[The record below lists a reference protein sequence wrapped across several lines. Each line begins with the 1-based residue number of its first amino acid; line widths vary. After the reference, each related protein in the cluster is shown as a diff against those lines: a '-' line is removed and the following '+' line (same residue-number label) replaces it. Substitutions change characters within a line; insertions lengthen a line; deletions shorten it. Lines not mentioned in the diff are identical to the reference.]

1 MGKTKSELVETFLKS
16 YFALSEVEAYL
27 QKHPSTSLRTK
38 SFNCALTVLASLVLL
53 AALFQFNGAQAQASS
68 RIEVTEVGVSPVFG
82 QQITFAAR
90 IQSPIQMVQVSLL
103 FHEAREKIT
112 RVEALQLDAD
122 GRTSLVYDVSQ
133 NVFPPFSNI
142 VFWYQVTFV
151 DGSIETSDIYSV
163 SYNDGRFPWR
173 DITAGPVKVHWYDGD
188 DAFAQ
193 SALDAAGAGLL
204 QINEIAPITLDAPV
218 DIYIYST
225 VEDLQGALR
234 LGGEKWA
241 GGHANPELGVVMTAI
256 PPGDLQSIE
265 METEIPHELAH
276 VMLYRSLGDGYKNL
290 PAWLI
295 EGLASMVEQYPNA
308 DYAQALNLAS
318 QNNSL
323 IPFLDLC
330 DSFPPD
336 TGRAFL
342 AYAQSQS
349 FVRYLRETYGTTGL
363 MTLTRQ
369 YADGLECEIGATRA
383 LGVPLNQL
391 DTHWRETVLGQNVV
405 GVAIRNL
412 SPYVTVMVLILLVPL
427 WGAIDMLRARIKR
440 GKVS

>member
-1 MGKTKSELVETFLKS
+1 MKKTKSIFL
-16 YFALSEVEAYL
+16 YAITGLALI
-27 QKHPSTSLRTK
+27 
-38 SFNCALTVLASLVLL
+38 
-53 AALFQFNGAQAQASS
+53 AALISYSGAQAQASS

-82 QQITFAAR
+82 QQITFTAR
-90 IQSPIQMVQVSLL
+90 IQSPIQIVQVSLL

-112 RVEALQLDAD
+112 RVETLRLDAD

-142 VFWYQVTFV
+142 VFWFQVTFV
-151 DGSIETSDIYSV
+151 DGSVETSGIYSV
-163 SYNDGRFPWR
+163 SYNDDRFPWR

-193 SALDAAGAGLL
+193 SALDAAGKGLV
-204 QINEIAPITLDAPV
+204 QINEIVPVTLNAPIDV
-218 DIYIYST
+218 YIYST

-234 LGGEKWA
+234 LGGEKWV
-241 GGHANPELGVVMTAI
+241 GGHANPELGMVMVAI

-276 VMLYRSLGDGYKNL
+276 VMIYRSLGDGYKNL

-295 EGLASMVEQYPNA
+295 EGLASMTEQYPNA
-308 DYAQALNLAS
+308 DYAQALTLAS

-323 IPFLDLC
+323 IPFSDLC

-349 FVRYLRETYGTTGL
+349 FVRYLRANYGTTQL
-363 MTLTRQ
+363 KALTRQ
-369 YADGLECEIGATRA
+369 YADGLDCEVGATRV

-405 GVAIRNL
+405 GVAVRNL
-412 SPYVTVMVLILLVPL
+412 SPYVVIMALLLLVPL
-427 WGAIDMLRARIKR
+427 WGAIDMLRERRKR
-440 GKVS
+440 ERASK

>member
-1 MGKTKSELVETFLKS
+1 MRKTKKIFL
-16 YFALSEVEAYL
+16 Y
-27 QKHPSTSLRTK
+27 
-38 SFNCALTVLASLVLL
+38 ALTGLALI
-53 AALFQFNGAQAQASS
+53 AALISYSGVQAQAVS
-68 RIEVTEVGVSPVFG
+68 RIEVTEVGVAPVFG
-82 QQITFAAR
+82 QQITFTAR
-90 IQSPIQMVQVSLL
+90 IQSPIQIVQVSLL
-103 FHEAREKIT
+103 FHGAREKIM
-112 RVEALQLDAD
+112 RVETLQLDAD
-122 GRTSLVYDVSQ
+122 GRMSLVYDVSQ

-151 DGSIETSDIYSV
+151 DGSIETSGIYSV
-163 SYNDGRFPWR
+163 SYIDNRFPWR

-204 QINEIAPITLDAPV
+204 QINEIVPITLDAPV
-218 DIYIYST
+218 DVYVYST
-225 VEDLQGALR
+225 VEDLQGALT
-234 LGGEKWA
+234 LGGEQWV
-241 GGHANPELGVVMTAI
+241 GGHANPELGIAMVAI
-256 PPGDLQSIE
+256 PPGDLQSVE

-295 EGLASMVEQYPNA
+295 EGLASMTEQYANA
-308 DYAQALNLAS
+308 DYAQALTLAS

-323 IPFLDLC
+323 IPFSDLC

-349 FVRYLRETYGTTGL
+349 FTRYLRETYGATGL
-363 MTLTRQ
+363 TALTRQ
-369 YADGLECEIGATRA
+369 YADGLDCEVGATRA

-391 DTHWRETVLGQNVV
+391 DTHWRETVLGQNIV

-412 SPYVTVMVLILLVPL
+412 SPYVTIMALILLVPL
-427 WGAIDMLRARIKR
+427 WGAIDMVRTRRKRERASK
-440 GKVS
+440 

>member
-1 MGKTKSELVETFLKS
+1 MKKTRSIFL
-16 YFALSEVEAYL
+16 Y
-27 QKHPSTSLRTK
+27 
-38 SFNCALTVLASLVLL
+38 ALTGLTLI
-53 AALFQFNGAQAQASS
+53 AALISYNGAQAQAAS
-68 RIEVTEVGVSPVFG
+68 RIEVTEVGVTPVFG

-90 IQSPIQMVQVSLL
+90 IQSPIQIVQVSLL

-112 RVEALQLDAD
+112 RVETLQLDAD

-151 DGSIETSDIYSV
+151 DGSVETSSIYSV
-163 SYNDGRFPWR
+163 SYNDDRFPWR
-173 DITAGPVKVHWYDGD
+173 DIAAGSVKVHWYDGD
-188 DAFAQ
+188 NAFAQ
-193 SALDAAGAGLL
+193 SALDAAGTGLL
-204 QINEIAPITLDAPV
+204 QINEIVPVTLDAPV
-218 DIYIYST
+218 DVYIYST
-225 VEDLQGALR
+225 IDDLQGALR

-241 GGHANPELGVVMTAI
+241 GGHANPELGLVMVAI
-256 PPGDLQSIE
+256 APGDLQSIE

-295 EGLASMVEQYPNA
+295 EGLASMTEQYANA
-308 DYAQALNLAS
+308 DYAQALTIAS

-349 FVRYLRETYGTTGL
+349 FARYLRETYGTTGL
-363 MTLTRQ
+363 TTLTRQ
-369 YADGLECEIGATRA
+369 YADGLDCEVGATRA
-383 LGVPLNQL
+383 LSVPLNQL
-391 DTHWRETVLGQNVV
+391 DINWRETVLGQNII

-412 SPYVTVMVLILLVPL
+412 SPYVTIMALILLVPL
-427 WGAIDMLRARIKR
+427 WGAIDMVRSRRKRERAR
-440 GKVS
+440 

>member
-1 MGKTKSELVETFLKS
+1 MKKTKNIFQ
-16 YFALSEVEAYL
+16 Y
-27 QKHPSTSLRTK
+27 
-38 SFNCALTVLASLVLL
+38 ALTGLALT
-53 AALFQFNGAQAQASS
+53 AALIQFNGAQAQAAS
-68 RIEVTEVGVSPVFG
+68 RIEVTEIKVAPVFG
-82 QQITFAAR
+82 QQITFSAR
-90 IQSPIQMVQVSLL
+90 IQSSIQMIQVSLL
-103 FHEAREKIT
+103 FHEAREQIK
-112 RVEALQLDAD
+112 RVETLQLDAD

-163 SYNDGRFPWR
+163 IYIDDRFPWR
-173 DITAGPVKVHWYDGD
+173 NVTVGPVNVHWYDGD

-204 QINEIAPITLDAPV
+204 QINEIVPVILDAPV
-218 DIYIYST
+218 DIYVYSS

-234 LGGEKWA
+234 LGGEKWT
-241 GGHANPELGVVMTAI
+241 GGHANPELGMAMVAI

-295 EGLASMVEQYPNA
+295 EGLASMVEQYANA
-308 DYAQALNLAS
+308 DYAQALTTASDNNL
-318 QNNSL
+318 L

-363 MTLTRQ
+363 TTLTRQ
-369 YADGLECEIGATRA
+369 YADGLNCEIGATRA
-383 LGVPLNQL
+383 FSVPLNQL
-391 DTHWRETVLGQNVV
+391 DTHWRETVLGQNTA
-405 GVAIRNL
+405 GVALRNL
-412 SPYVTVMVLILLVPL
+412 SPYVTIMVLILLVPL
-427 WGAIDMLRARIKR
+427 WGAIDMVRTRRKRERASK
-440 GKVS
+440 

>member
-1 MGKTKSELVETFLKS
+1 MKKTRSIFL
-16 YFALSEVEAYL
+16 Y
-27 QKHPSTSLRTK
+27 
-38 SFNCALTVLASLVLL
+38 ALTGLTLI
-53 AALFQFNGAQAQASS
+53 AALISYNGAQAQAAS
-68 RIEVTEVGVSPVFG
+68 RIEVTEVGVTPVFG

-90 IQSPIQMVQVSLL
+90 IQSPIQIVQVSLL

-112 RVEALQLDAD
+112 RVETLQLDAD

-151 DGSIETSDIYSV
+151 DGSVETSSIYSV
-163 SYNDGRFPWR
+163 SYNDDRFPWR
-173 DITAGPVKVHWYDGD
+173 DIAAGSVKVHWYDGD

-193 SALDAAGAGLL
+193 SALDAAGTGLL
-204 QINEIAPITLDAPV
+204 QINEIVPVTLDAPV
-218 DIYIYST
+218 DVYIYST
-225 VEDLQGALR
+225 IDDLQGALR

-241 GGHANPELGVVMTAI
+241 GGHANPELGLVMVAI
-256 PPGDLQSIE
+256 APGDLQSIE

-295 EGLASMVEQYPNA
+295 EGLASMTEQYANA
-308 DYAQALNLAS
+308 DYAQALTIAS

-349 FVRYLRETYGTTGL
+349 FARYLRETYGTTGL
-363 MTLTRQ
+363 TTLTRQ
-369 YADGLECEIGATRA
+369 YADGLDCEVGATRA
-383 LGVPLNQL
+383 LSVPLNQL
-391 DTHWRETVLGQNVV
+391 DINWRETVLGQNII

-412 SPYVTVMVLILLVPL
+412 SPYVTIMALILLVPL
-427 WGAIDMLRARIKR
+427 WGAIDMVRARRKR
-440 GKVS
+440 ERAR

>member
-1 MGKTKSELVETFLKS
+1 MKKTKNIFLYVLMGLALIATLIS
-16 YFALSEVEAYL
+16 YS
-27 QKHPSTSLRTK
+27 
-38 SFNCALTVLASLVLL
+38 
-53 AALFQFNGAQAQASS
+53 GAQAQAAS
-68 RIEVTEVGVSPVFG
+68 RIEVTEVGVAPVFG
-82 QQITFAAR
+82 QQITFTAR
-90 IQSPIQMVQVSLL
+90 IQSPIQIVQVSLL

-112 RVEALQLDAD
+112 RVETLQLDAD

-151 DGSIETSDIYSV
+151 DGSIETSGIYSV
-163 SYNDGRFPWR
+163 SYIDNRFPWR

-204 QINEIAPITLDAPV
+204 QINEIVPITLDAPV
-218 DIYIYST
+218 DVYVYST
-225 VEDLQGALR
+225 VEDLQGALT
-234 LGGEKWA
+234 LGGEQWV
-241 GGHANPELGVVMTAI
+241 GGHANPELGIAMVAI
-256 PPGDLQSIE
+256 PPGDLQSVE

-295 EGLASMVEQYPNA
+295 EGLASMTEQYANA
-308 DYAQALNLAS
+308 DYAQALTLAS

-323 IPFLDLC
+323 IPFSDLC

-349 FVRYLRETYGTTGL
+349 FVRYLRETDGTTGL
-363 MTLTRQ
+363 TTLTRQ
-369 YADGLECEIGATRA
+369 YADGLDCEVGATRA

-391 DTHWRETVLGQNVV
+391 DTHWRETVLGQNVF

-412 SPYVTVMVLILLVPL
+412 SPYVAVMVLILLVPL
-427 WGAIDMLRARIKR
+427 WGAIDILRARIKR
-440 GKVS
+440 GRAS